1 MLGDNR
7 GTMSVLS
14 RAVLVA
20 SLLAA
25 SSSFGWGFDGH
36 RRLASVMQDA
46 MPAGH
51 CLRAWFT
58 SKQTYALQDKACDPD
73 RWRTT
78 DAAEAARHFLEID
91 WVNPITSYPRD
102 WAQAQAVL
110 GRFAYNN
117 GVVPWR
123 VEDQYGVLVEAFRAK
138 DTTLIL
144 DTAFRMSHYVFDS
157 FSVLHDTKNFDPN
170 GLHQRWES
178 DMLGVTSYINGITTL
193 AVTYYGTAG
202 KADPRYNIFDVVT
215 VGNGVAATLISLDN
229 PDGGTNAQLYN
240 ATKDLTARRWG
251 DGVTVMSSILW
262 SAWAEAGR
270 PELAGFTTG
279 CARTAPVAEIV
290 LKGYPV
296 PGGFTHPVDA
306 GVPDAGTPDAGVD
319 VDGGSSTGGGSGSG
333 GGNGGFG
340 GSGFGGSGF
349 PPVGGGGGGNE
360 APGCSC
366 GSVDVA
372 LALAGVVLLAGR
384 RR

>member
-1 MLGDNR
+1 
-7 GTMSVLS
+7 MSVPS

-58 SKQTYALQDKACDPD
+58 SRQTSTLQDKACDPD
-73 RWRTT
+73 RWRGT
-78 DAAEAARHFLEID
+78 DAAEAPRHFLEID
-91 WVNPITSYPRD
+91 WVSPIASYPRD
-102 WAQAQAVL
+102 WAAAQAAL

-123 VEDQYGVLVEAFRAK
+123 VEEQYASLVDAFRAK

-178 DMLGVTSYINGITTL
+178 DMLGVSTYINGITTL
-193 AVTYYGTAG
+193 AVSYYGTAG

-215 VGNGVAATLISLDN
+215 VGNPLAAMLVSLDN

-251 DGVTVMSSILW
+251 DGVTVMSSLLW

-270 PELAGFTTG
+270 PELTGFTTG

-306 GVPDAGTPDAGVD
+306 GLPDAGPPDAGLED
-319 VDGGSSTGGGSGSG
+319 GGGSSAGGGSGSG
-333 GGNGGFG
+333 
-340 GSGFGGSGF
+340 GFGGSGF
-349 PPVGGGGGGNE
+349 PPVGGGGGGTE

-372 LALAGVVLLAGR
+372 LALAGLVLLAR
-384 RR
+384 RRR